1 MYGVVVA
8 VVVGVVVVVVDIV
21 VVVVVVVVV
30 AEGIFEVW
38 KGKIK
43 LHGTDWSLL
52 HYPCMWYSRVYTRIL
67 PVSVVL
73 FCGTVT
79 VWIGSVVVAVL
90 VVVVTIAS
98 MIGVEI
104 VGDVRRLK
112 LKRIKFLF
120 ISCRV
125 QN

>member
-1 MYGVVVA
+1 M
-8 VVVGVVVVVVDIV
+8 
-21 VVVVVVVVV
+21 
-30 AEGIFEVW
+30 
-38 KGKIK
+38 
-43 LHGTDWSLL
+43 
-52 HYPCMWYSRVYTRIL
+52 
-67 PVSVVL
+67 L

-79 VWIGSVVVAVL
+79 VRIGSVVVAVL

-112 LKRIKFLF
+112 LKRITLLF

-125 QN
+125 Q